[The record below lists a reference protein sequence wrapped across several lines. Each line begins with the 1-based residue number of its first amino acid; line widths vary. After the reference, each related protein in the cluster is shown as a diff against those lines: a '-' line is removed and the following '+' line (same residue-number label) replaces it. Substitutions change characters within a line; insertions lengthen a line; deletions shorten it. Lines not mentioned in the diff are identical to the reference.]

1 MDFFTSM
8 KISSSGLNVQRKRM
22 EAIASNLANAETTR
36 TPEGGPYRRQ
46 DIVITAMPV
55 QDNFNTMLKSEL
67 GESLGSSINPYLVC
81 VILIIKPF
89 TLASFA
95 KRKFTVGS
103 ITLH

>member
-1 MDFFTSM
+1 
-8 KISSSGLNVQRKRM
+8 
-22 EAIASNLANAETTR
+22 
-36 TPEGGPYRRQ
+36 
-46 DIVITAMPV
+46 MPV

-89 TLASFA
+89 ILASFT